1 MRIHFFT
8 APFCFRF
15 TAPHSLT
22 IMRIESIIFPE
33 VLSMKKRTL
42 LLSLAALLAATTIS
56 ANDSL
61 PFTAAV
67 KENGMWGAV
76 NGAGQVVIPISYDRL
91 GLSLS
96 EADEQEED
104 LLSEEGRDELIEAE
118 KGGLRGF
125 FTRTGKEVIPI
136 SYESR
141 SIWKEG
147 ALAVR
152 GKDKK
157 ISFYKKD
164 GSLISGAAYDQVS
177 DFENGMAIVKQGAT
191 YGYLSLD
198 GKEVKPVYQEARF
211 FEDGLAAVKEKG
223 RWGVIDMTGRYIVS
237 PIYKD
242 TGAAFQEG
250 RLAVK
255 NQKNLW
261 GYIDREGKEI
271 IPPAYKAVSPAF
283 SEGYAAIRDDSKLW
297 GFIDTEGNVTAKPQF
312 KAVLTP
318 FSEGLSGVKTIDGNG
333 YARPD
338 GTIAFMA
345 DYDQLFPFRDGL
357 AEVREGEV
365 ETHAVRS
372 LPPISIG
379 IGWGWGDWLAFRHHH
394 HPWGWGWG
402 IGLPIWYPGRYDDE
416 PVTSVTE
423 KRGYIDKNGKV
434 IASPANDRVFSAGRK
449 GILLAKDGR
458 YGWVDREGTYIAH
471 TIYTGL
477 LPDEEDGVLLAKD
490 ENKKWGLL
498 SMEDGHELLPFSYK
512 EIRSLGSGLFGYKE
526 EGKWG
531 IADKDGT
538 RLTAPLYLAVSK
550 AGEGLLPVKTKNG
563 WRFLT
568 PAGHEA
574 FPHNDTFSDVTPFS
588 SGLAGVKVKGKWG
601 LIDKTGRYVMRPA
614 YEDLDIL

>member
-1 MRIHFFT
+1 
-8 APFCFRF
+8 
-15 TAPHSLT
+15 
-22 IMRIESIIFPE
+22 
-33 VLSMKKRTL
+33 MKKRTL
-42 LLSLAALLAATTIS
+42 LLTLAAFWATTAIS

-96 EADEQEED
+96 EADEQKED
-104 LLSEEGRDELIEAE
+104 LLSEEGRDDLIEAE

-177 DFENGMAIVKQGAT
+177 DYENGMAIVKRGAT
-191 YGYLSLD
+191 YGYLSLE
-198 GKEVKPVYQEARF
+198 GREVKPVYQEARF

-223 RWGVIDMTGRYIVS
+223 RWGVIDMTGRYVVS
-237 PIYKD
+237 PTYKD
-242 TGAAFQEG
+242 TGAAFEEG

-283 SEGYAAIRDDSKLW
+283 SEGCAAVQDESKLW
-297 GFIDTEGNVTAKPQF
+297 GFIDTEGRVTAKPQF

-318 FSEGLSGVKTIDGNG
+318 FAEGLAGVKTIDGNG
-333 YARPD
+333 YAKPD

-345 DYDQLFPFRDGL
+345 DYDRLFPFEGGL

-365 ETHAVRS
+365 ETRAVRS
-372 LPPISIG
+372 RPPISIG

-394 HPWGWGWG
+394 HHPWGWG
-402 IGLPIWYPGRYDDE
+402 IGLPIWYPGWYDYE
-416 PVTSVTE
+416 TVPSVTV

-434 IASPANDRVFSAGRK
+434 IASTANDRVFSAGKK
-449 GILLAKDGR
+449 GILLSKDGR
-458 YGWVDREGTYIAH
+458 YGWVNREGTYIAH

-490 ENKKWGLL
+490 ESKKWGLL
-498 SMEDGHELLPFSYK
+498 SMADGHEILPFSYK
-512 EIRSLGSGLFGYKE
+512 EIKSLGSGFFGYKE
-526 EGKWG
+526 EDKWG
-531 IADKDGT
+531 IAGKDGT

-550 AGEGLLPVKTKNG
+550 VGENLLPVKTKNG
-563 WRFLT
+563 WTFIT
-568 PAGHEA
+568 PTGSEA
-574 FPHNDTFSDVTPFS
+574 FSHEDTFSDVTPFS

-601 LIDKTGRYVMRPA
+601 LIDRDGKYIVLPT
-614 YEDLDIL
+614 YEDLDVL

>member
-1 MRIHFFT
+1 
-8 APFCFRF
+8 
-15 TAPHSLT
+15 
-22 IMRIESIIFPE
+22 
-33 VLSMKKRTL
+33 MKKRTL
-42 LLSLAALLAATTIS
+42 LLTLAALLAATTIS

-67 KENGMWGAV
+67 KENGVWGAV
-76 NGAGQVVIPISYDRL
+76 NAAGKVVIPISYDRL
-91 GLSLS
+91 GLSLRD
-96 EADEQEED
+96 ADEQAED
-104 LLSEEGRDELIEAE
+104 LTSEEGRDDLIEAE

-125 FTRTGKEVIPI
+125 FTRTGKEVVPI

-152 GKDKK
+152 GRDKK

-164 GSLISGAAYDQVS
+164 GSLVSGAAYDQVS
-177 DFENGMAIVKQGAT
+177 DFENGMAIVKRGAT
-191 YGYLSLD
+191 YGYLSLN
-198 GKEVKPVYQEARF
+198 GREVKPVYQEARF

-223 RWGVIDMTGRYIVS
+223 RWGVIDMTGRYVVS

-271 IPPAYKAVSPAF
+271 IAPAYKAVSPAF
-283 SEGYAAIRDDSKLW
+283 SEGCAAVQDESNLW
-297 GFIDTEGNVTAKPQF
+297 GFIDAEGRVTAKPQF

-318 FSEGLSGVKTIDGNG
+318 FAEGLAGVKTLDGNG
-333 YARPD
+333 YAKPD

-345 DYDQLFPFRDGL
+345 DYDQLFPFEDGL
-357 AEVREGEV
+357 AEIREGEV

-372 LPPISIG
+372 RPPISIG

-394 HPWGWGWG
+394 HHPWGWG
-402 IGLPIWYPGRYDDE
+402 IGVPIWYPGRYDYE
-416 PVTSVTE
+416 TVPSITV

-434 IASPANDRVFSAGRK
+434 VASPANDRVFSAGEK
-449 GILLAKDGR
+449 GILLSKDGR

-498 SMEDGHELLPFSYK
+498 SMEDGRELLPFSYK
-512 EIRSLGSGLFGYKE
+512 EIKSLGSGYFGYKE
-526 EGKWG
+526 EDKWG
-531 IADKDGT
+531 IAGNDGSC
-538 RLTAPLYLAVSK
+538 LTAPLYLAVSK

-563 WRFLT
+563 WTFIT
-568 PAGHEA
+568 PAGTEA
-574 FPHNDTFSDVTPFS
+574 FPHEDTFSDVTPFS

-601 LIDKTGRYVMRPA
+601 LIDQQGRYVMHPT

>member
-1 MRIHFFT
+1 
-8 APFCFRF
+8 
-15 TAPHSLT
+15 
-22 IMRIESIIFPE
+22 
-33 VLSMKKRTL
+33 MKKRTL
-42 LLSLAALLAATTIS
+42 LLTLAALLAATTIS

-76 NGAGQVVIPISYDRL
+76 NAAGKVVIPISYDRL
-91 GLSLS
+91 GLTLRD
-96 EADEQEED
+96 ADEQAED
-104 LLSEEGRDELIEAE
+104 LSSEEGRDDLIEAE

-125 FTRTGKEVIPI
+125 FTRTGKEIIPI

-177 DFENGMAIVKQGAT
+177 DFENGMAIVKRGAT

-198 GKEVKPVYQEARF
+198 GREVKPVYQEARF

-223 RWGVIDMTGRYIVS
+223 RWGVIDMTGRYVVS
-237 PIYKD
+237 PTYKD
-242 TGAAFQEG
+242 TGAAFEEG

-261 GYIDREGKEI
+261 GFIDREGQEI

-283 SEGYAAIRDDSKLW
+283 SEGCAAVQDESKLW
-297 GFIDTEGNVTAKPQF
+297 GFIDTEGRVTAKPQF

-318 FSEGLSGVKTIDGNG
+318 FAEGLAGVKTLDGNG

-345 DYDQLFPFRDGL
+345 DYDQLFPFADGL
-357 AEVREGEV
+357 AEIREGEV
-365 ETHAVRS
+365 ETHAARS
-372 LPPISIG
+372 RPPISIG
-379 IGWGWGDWLAFRHHH
+379 IGWGWGNWLAFRHHH
-394 HPWGWGWG
+394 HHPWGWG
-402 IGLPIWYPGRYDDE
+402 IGVPIWYPGRYDYE
-416 PVTSVTE
+416 TVPSITV

-434 IASPANDRVFSAGRK
+434 VASPANDRVFSAGEK
-449 GILLAKDGR
+449 GILLSKDGR

-471 TIYTGL
+471 TIYAGL

-498 SMEDGHELLPFSYK
+498 SMADGHEILPFSYK
-512 EIRSLGSGLFGYKE
+512 EIRSLGSGYFGYKE
-526 EGKWG
+526 EDKWG
-531 IADKDGT
+531 IAGKDGS

-550 AGEGLLPVKTKNG
+550 AGENHLPVKTKNG
-563 WRFLT
+563 WTFIT
-568 PAGHEA
+568 PAGTEA
-574 FPHNDTFSDVTPFS
+574 FPHEDTFSDVTPFS

-601 LIDKTGRYVMRPA
+601 LIDKTGTYVMRPA

>member
-1 MRIHFFT
+1 
-8 APFCFRF
+8 
-15 TAPHSLT
+15 
-22 IMRIESIIFPE
+22 
-33 VLSMKKRTL
+33 MKKRTL
-42 LLSLAALLAATTIS
+42 LLTLAALLAATTIS
-56 ANDSL
+56 ANNSL

-67 KENGMWGAV
+67 KENGVWGAV
-76 NGAGQVVIPISYDRL
+76 NAAGKVVIPISYDRL
-91 GLSLS
+91 GLSLRD
-96 EADEQEED
+96 AGEQAED
-104 LLSEEGRDELIEAE
+104 LTSEEGRDDLIEAE

-125 FTRTGKEVIPI
+125 FTRSGKEVIPI

-152 GKDKK
+152 GRDKK

-177 DFENGMAIVKQGAT
+177 DFENGMAIVKRGAT
-191 YGYLSLD
+191 YGYLSLN
-198 GKEVKPVYQEARF
+198 GREVKPVYQEARF

-223 RWGVIDMTGRYIVS
+223 RWCVIDMTGRYVV
-237 PIYKD
+237 PPTYKD
-242 TGAAFQEG
+242 TGVAFEEW

-261 GYIDREGKEI
+261 GFIDREGKEI

-283 SEGYAAIRDDSKLW
+283 SEGCAAVQGESNLW
-297 GFIDTEGNVTAKPQF
+297 GFIDTEGRVTAKPQF

-318 FSEGLSGVKTIDGNG
+318 FAEGLAGVKTLDGNG

-345 DYDQLFPFRDGL
+345 DYDQLFPFEDGL
-357 AEVREGEV
+357 AEIREGEV

-372 LPPISIG
+372 RPPISIG

-394 HPWGWGWG
+394 HHPWGWG
-402 IGLPIWYPGRYDDE
+402 IGVPIWYPGWYDYE
-416 PVTSVTE
+416 TVPSITV
-423 KRGYIDKNGKV
+423 KRGYIDKSGKV
-434 IASPANDRVFSAGRK
+434 VASPANDRVFPAGRK
-449 GILLAKDGR
+449 GILLSKDGR

-498 SMEDGHELLPFSYK
+498 SMEDGRELLPFSYK
-512 EIRSLGSGLFGYKE
+512 EIRSLGSGYFGYKE
-526 EGKWG
+526 ENKWG
-531 IADKDGT
+531 IAGNDGS

-563 WRFLT
+563 WTFIT
-568 PAGHEA
+568 PAGTEA
-574 FPHNDTFSDVTPFS
+574 FPHEDTFSDVTPFS

-601 LIDKTGRYVMRPA
+601 LIDKTGTYVMRPA

>member
-1 MRIHFFT
+1 M
-8 APFCFRF
+8 
-15 TAPHSLT
+15 
-22 IMRIESIIFPE
+22 
-33 VLSMKKRTL
+33 
-42 LLSLAALLAATTIS
+42 
-56 ANDSL
+56 
-61 PFTAAV
+61 
-67 KENGMWGAV
+67 
-76 NGAGQVVIPISYDRL
+76 
-91 GLSLS
+91 
-96 EADEQEED
+96 
-104 LLSEEGRDELIEAE
+104 
-118 KGGLRGF
+118 
-125 FTRTGKEVIPI
+125 
-136 SYESR
+136 
-141 SIWKEG
+141 
-147 ALAVR
+147 
-152 GKDKK
+152 
-157 ISFYKKD
+157 
-164 GSLISGAAYDQVS
+164 
-177 DFENGMAIVKQGAT
+177 
-191 YGYLSLD
+191 
-198 GKEVKPVYQEARF
+198 
-211 FEDGLAAVKEKG
+211 
-223 RWGVIDMTGRYIVS
+223 
-237 PIYKD
+237 
-242 TGAAFQEG
+242 
-250 RLAVK
+250 
-255 NQKNLW
+255 
-261 GYIDREGKEI
+261 
-271 IPPAYKAVSPAF
+271 
-283 SEGYAAIRDDSKLW
+283 
-297 GFIDTEGNVTAKPQF
+297 
-312 KAVLTP
+312 
-318 FSEGLSGVKTIDGNG
+318 
-333 YARPD
+333 
-338 GTIAFMA
+338 
-345 DYDQLFPFRDGL
+345 
-357 AEVREGEV
+357 

-379 IGWGWGDWLAFRHHH
+379 ISWGWGDWLAFRHHH

-477 LPDEEDGVLLAKD
+477 LPYEEDGVLLAKD

-512 EIRSLGSGLFGYKE
+512 EIRSLGSGLFAYKE
-526 EGKWG
+526 EDKWG
-531 IADKDGT
+531 IADKEGT

>member
-1 MRIHFFT
+1 M
-8 APFCFRF
+8 
-15 TAPHSLT
+15 
-22 IMRIESIIFPE
+22 
-33 VLSMKKRTL
+33 
-42 LLSLAALLAATTIS
+42 
-56 ANDSL
+56 
-61 PFTAAV
+61 
-67 KENGMWGAV
+67 
-76 NGAGQVVIPISYDRL
+76 
-91 GLSLS
+91 
-96 EADEQEED
+96 
-104 LLSEEGRDELIEAE
+104 
-118 KGGLRGF
+118 
-125 FTRTGKEVIPI
+125 
-136 SYESR
+136 
-141 SIWKEG
+141 
-147 ALAVR
+147 
-152 GKDKK
+152 
-157 ISFYKKD
+157 
-164 GSLISGAAYDQVS
+164 
-177 DFENGMAIVKQGAT
+177 
-191 YGYLSLD
+191 
-198 GKEVKPVYQEARF
+198 
-211 FEDGLAAVKEKG
+211 
-223 RWGVIDMTGRYIVS
+223 
-237 PIYKD
+237 
-242 TGAAFQEG
+242 
-250 RLAVK
+250 
-255 NQKNLW
+255 
-261 GYIDREGKEI
+261 
-271 IPPAYKAVSPAF
+271 
-283 SEGYAAIRDDSKLW
+283 
-297 GFIDTEGNVTAKPQF
+297 
-312 KAVLTP
+312 LTP
-318 FSEGLSGVKTIDGNG
+318 FSEGFSGVKTIDGNG

-345 DYDQLFPFRDGL
+345 DYDQLFPFKDGL

-365 ETHAVRS
+365 ETRAVRS

-379 IGWGWGDWLAFRHHH
+379 IGWGWGDWLAFHHHH

-434 IASPANDRVFSAGRK
+434 IASPANDRVFPAGRK
-449 GILLAKDGR
+449 GILLSKDGR

-526 EGKWG
+526 EDKWG

-538 RLTAPLYLAVSK
+538 RLTVPLYLAVSK

-574 FPHNDTFSDVTPFS
+574 FPHDDTFSDVTPFS

-601 LIDKTGRYVMRPA
+601 LIDKTGTYVMRPA

>member
-1 MRIHFFT
+1 
-8 APFCFRF
+8 
-15 TAPHSLT
+15 
-22 IMRIESIIFPE
+22 MRIESIIFPE

-42 LLSLAALLAATTIS
+42 LLTLAALLATTAIS
-56 ANDSL
+56 ANEPTL

-76 NGAGQVVIPISYDRL
+76 NGAGQVVIPISYDHL

-104 LLSEEGRDELIEAE
+104 LLSEEGRDDLIEAE

-147 ALAVR
+147 VLAVR

-177 DFENGMAIVKQGAT
+177 DFENGMAIVKRGAT

-198 GKEVKPVYQEARF
+198 GREVKPIYQEARF

-223 RWGVIDMTGRYIVS
+223 RWGVIDMTGRYVVS

-255 NQKNLW
+255 SQKNLW

-283 SEGYAAIRDDSKLW
+283 SEGYAAILDDSKLW

-318 FSEGLSGVKTIDGNG
+318 LSEGLSGVKTIDGNG

-345 DYDQLFPFRDGL
+345 DYDQLFPFKDGL

-365 ETHAVRS
+365 ETRAVRS

-402 IGLPIWYPGRYDDE
+402 IGLPIWYPGRYDYE

-449 GILLAKDGR
+449 GILLSKDGR

-477 LPDEEDGVLLAKD
+477 LPDEEDSVLLAKG

-498 SMEDGHELLPFSYK
+498 SMEDGHELLSFSYK

-526 EGKWG
+526 EDKWG
-531 IADKDGT
+531 IADKEGS

-563 WRFLT
+563 WIFLT

-574 FPHNDTFSDVTPFS
+574 FPHDDTFSDVTPFS

-601 LIDKTGRYVMRPA
+601 LIDKTGTYVMRPA

>member
-1 MRIHFFT
+1 
-8 APFCFRF
+8 
-15 TAPHSLT
+15 
-22 IMRIESIIFPE
+22 
-33 VLSMKKRTL
+33 MKKRTL
-42 LLSLAALLAATTIS
+42 LLTLAALLAATTIS

-67 KENGMWGAV
+67 KENGVWGAV
-76 NGAGQVVIPISYDRL
+76 NAAGKVVIPISYDRL
-91 GLSLS
+91 GLSLRA
-96 EADEQEED
+96 ADEQAED
-104 LLSEEGRDELIEAE
+104 LTSEEGRDDLIEAE

-125 FTRTGKEVIPI
+125 FTRTGKEVVPI

-152 GKDKK
+152 GRDKK

-164 GSLISGAAYDQVS
+164 GALVSGAAYDQVS
-177 DFENGMAIVKQGAT
+177 DFENGMAIVKRGAT
-191 YGYLSLD
+191 YGYLSLN
-198 GKEVKPVYQEARF
+198 GREVKPVYQEARF

-223 RWGVIDMTGRYIVS
+223 RWGVIDMTGRYVVS

-271 IPPAYKAVSPAF
+271 IAPAYKAVSPAF
-283 SEGYAAIRDDSKLW
+283 SEGCAAVQDESNLW
-297 GFIDTEGNVTAKPQF
+297 GFIDAEGRVTAKPQF

-318 FSEGLSGVKTIDGNG
+318 FAEGLAGVKTLDGNG

-345 DYDQLFPFRDGL
+345 DYDQLFPFEDGL
-357 AEVREGEV
+357 AEIREGEV

-372 LPPISIG
+372 RPPISIG

-394 HPWGWGWG
+394 HHPWGWG
-402 IGLPIWYPGRYDDE
+402 IGVPIWYPGRYDYE
-416 PVTSVTE
+416 TVPSITV

-434 IASPANDRVFSAGRK
+434 VASPANDRVFSAGEK
-449 GILLAKDGR
+449 GILLSKDGR

-498 SMEDGHELLPFSYK
+498 SMEDGRELLPFSYK
-512 EIRSLGSGLFGYKE
+512 EIKSLGSGYFGYKE
-526 EGKWG
+526 EDKWG
-531 IADKDGT
+531 IAGNDGSC
-538 RLTAPLYLAVSK
+538 LTAPLYLAVSK

-563 WRFLT
+563 WTFIT
-568 PAGHEA
+568 PAGTEA
-574 FPHNDTFSDVTPFS
+574 FPHEDTFSDVTPFS

-601 LIDKTGRYVMRPA
+601 LIDQQGRYVMHPT

>member
-1 MRIHFFT
+1 MRIG
-8 APFCFRF
+8 
-15 TAPHSLT
+15 
-22 IMRIESIIFPE
+22 SIIFPE

-42 LLSLAALLAATTIS
+42 LLTLAALLATTAIS
-56 ANDSL
+56 ANEPTL

-76 NGAGQVVIPISYDRL
+76 NDAGQVVIPISYDRL
-91 GLSLS
+91 DLSLS
-96 EADEQEED
+96 EADEQEKG
-104 LLSEEGRDELIEAE
+104 LLSEEGEGDLIEAE

-164 GSLISGAAYDQVS
+164 GSLISRAAYDQVS
-177 DFENGMAIVKQGAT
+177 DFENGMAIVKRGAT
-191 YGYLSLD
+191 YGYLSLN
-198 GKEVKPVYQEARF
+198 GREVKPVYQEARF

-223 RWGVIDMTGRYIVS
+223 RWGVIDMTGRYVVS

-261 GYIDREGKEI
+261 GYIDREGQEI

-283 SEGYAAIRDDSKLW
+283 SEGCAAVQDESKLW
-297 GFIDTEGNVTAKPQF
+297 GFIDTEGRVTAKPKF

-318 FSEGLSGVKTIDGNG
+318 FAEGLAGVKTLDGNG

-345 DYDQLFPFRDGL
+345 DYDQLFPFEDGL
-357 AEVREGEV
+357 AEIREGEV

-372 LPPISIG
+372 RPPISIG

-394 HPWGWGWG
+394 HHPWGWG
-402 IGLPIWYPGRYDDE
+402 IGVPIWYPGWYDYE
-416 PVTSVTE
+416 TVPSITV

-434 IASPANDRVFSAGRK
+434 IASPANDRVFSAEEK
-449 GILLAKDGR
+449 GILLSKDGR
-458 YGWVDREGTYIAH
+458 YGWVNREGTYIAH

-490 ENKKWGLL
+490 ESKKWGLL
-498 SMEDGHELLPFSYK
+498 SMADGHEILPFSYK

-526 EGKWG
+526 EDKWG
-531 IADKDGT
+531 IAGKDGS

-550 AGEGLLPVKTKNG
+550 AGENLLPVKTKYG
-563 WRFLT
+563 WTFIT
-568 PAGHEA
+568 PAGTEA
-574 FPHNDTFSDVTPFS
+574 FPHEDTFSDVTPFS

-601 LIDKTGRYVMRPA
+601 LIDKTGTYVMRPA

>member
-1 MRIHFFT
+1 
-8 APFCFRF
+8 
-15 TAPHSLT
+15 
-22 IMRIESIIFPE
+22 
-33 VLSMKKRTL
+33 MKKRTL
-42 LLSLAALLAATTIS
+42 LLTLAALLATTTIS

-67 KENGMWGAV
+67 KENGVWGAV
-76 NGAGQVVIPISYDRL
+76 NAAGKVVIPISYDRL
-91 GLSLS
+91 GLSLRD
-96 EADEQEED
+96 ADEQAED
-104 LLSEEGRDELIEAE
+104 LSAEEGRDDLIEAE
-118 KGGLRGF
+118 KGGLCGF
-125 FTRTGKEVIPI
+125 FTRTGKEVVPI
-136 SYESR
+136 TYESR

-147 ALAVR
+147 VLAVR

-157 ISFYKKD
+157 ISFYKND

-177 DFENGMAIVKQGAT
+177 DFENGMAIVKRGAT

-198 GKEVKPVYQEARF
+198 GREVKPVYQEARF

-223 RWGVIDMTGRYIVS
+223 RWGVIDMTGRYVVS
-237 PIYKD
+237 PTYKD
-242 TGAAFQEG
+242 TGAAFEED

-283 SEGYAAIRDDSKLW
+283 SEGCAAVQDESKLW
-297 GFIDTEGNVTAKPQF
+297 GFINTEGRVTAKPQF

-318 FSEGLSGVKTIDGNG
+318 FAEGLAAVKTIDGNG

-345 DYDQLFPFRDGL
+345 DYDQLFPFEDGL

-365 ETHAVRS
+365 ETRAVRS
-372 LPPISIG
+372 RPLISIG

-394 HPWGWGWG
+394 HHPWGWG
-402 IGLPIWYPGRYDDE
+402 IGVPIWYPGRYDYE
-416 PVTSVTE
+416 TIPSITV

-434 IASPANDRVFSAGRK
+434 VASPANDRVFSAGEK
-449 GILLAKDGR
+449 GILLSKDGR

-498 SMEDGHELLPFSYK
+498 SMEDGRELLPFSYK
-512 EIRSLGSGLFGYKE
+512 EIKSLGSGYFGYKE
-526 EGKWG
+526 DDKWG
-531 IADKDGT
+531 IAGNDGSC
-538 RLTAPLYLAVSK
+538 LTAPLYLAVSK

-563 WRFLT
+563 WTFIT
-568 PAGHEA
+568 PAGTEA
-574 FPHNDTFSDVTPFS
+574 FPHEDTFSDVTPFS

-601 LIDKTGRYVMRPA
+601 LIDQQGRYVMHPA

>member
-1 MRIHFFT
+1 
-8 APFCFRF
+8 
-15 TAPHSLT
+15 
-22 IMRIESIIFPE
+22 
-33 VLSMKKRTL
+33 
-42 LLSLAALLAATTIS
+42 
-56 ANDSL
+56 
-61 PFTAAV
+61 
-67 KENGMWGAV
+67 MWGAV

-96 EADEQEED
+96 EADEQKED
-104 LLSEEGRDELIEAE
+104 LLSEEGRDDLIEAE

-125 FTRTGKEVIPI
+125 FTRTGKEVVPI

-147 ALAVR
+147 ALAVL

-177 DFENGMAIVKQGAT
+177 DFENGMAIVKRGAT
-191 YGYLSLD
+191 YGYLSLN
-198 GKEVKPVYQEARF
+198 GREVKPVYQEARF

-255 NQKNLW
+255 NQKDLW

-283 SEGYAAIRDDSKLW
+283 SEGYAAILGDSKLW

-365 ETHAVRS
+365 ETRTVRS
-372 LPPISIG
+372 RPSISIG
-379 IGWGWGDWLAFRHHH
+379 I
-394 HPWGWGWG
+394 GWGWG
-402 IGLPIWYPGRYDDE
+402 IGLPIWYPGRYDYE

-434 IASPANDRVFSAGRK
+434 IASPANDRVFPAGRK
-449 GILLAKDGR
+449 GILLSKDGR

-531 IADKDGT
+531 IADKEGT
-538 RLTAPLYLAVSK
+538 RLTAPSTSPYRKQEKASFPLRQRTAGASSRLRVMKPSLMTTPFPTSPPSPPVSLASRSK
-550 AGEGLLPVKTKNG
+550 ANG
-563 WRFLT
+563 
-568 PAGHEA
+568 G
-574 FPHNDTFSDVTPFS
+574 S
-588 SGLAGVKVKGKWG
+588 
-601 LIDKTGRYVMRPA
+601 LIRREHM
-614 YEDLDIL
+614 

>member
-1 MRIHFFT
+1 
-8 APFCFRF
+8 
-15 TAPHSLT
+15 
-22 IMRIESIIFPE
+22 
-33 VLSMKKRTL
+33 MKKRTL

-67 KENGMWGAV
+67 KENGVWGAV
-76 NGAGQVVIPISYDRL
+76 NAAGKVVIPISYDRL

-96 EADEQEED
+96 EADEQAED
-104 LLSEEGRDELIEAE
+104 LTSDKGRDDLIEAE

-164 GSLISGAAYDQVS
+164 GSLISSAAYDQVS

-198 GKEVKPVYQEARF
+198 GREVKPVYQEARF

-223 RWGVIDMTGRYIVS
+223 RWGVINMTGRYIVS

-255 NQKNLW
+255 SQKNLW

-297 GFIDTEGNVTAKPQF
+297 GFIDTEGHVTAKPQF

-345 DYDQLFPFRDGL
+345 DYDQLFPFKDGL

-365 ETHAVRS
+365 ETRAIRS
-372 LPPISIG
+372 RPPISIG
-379 IGWGWGDWLAFRHHH
+379 I
-394 HPWGWGWG
+394 GWGWG
-402 IGLPIWYPGRYDDE
+402 IGLPIWYPGWYD
-416 PVTSVTE
+416 
-423 KRGYIDKNGKV
+423 
-434 IASPANDRVFSAGRK
+434 
-449 GILLAKDGR
+449 
-458 YGWVDREGTYIAH
+458 
-471 TIYTGL
+471 
-477 LPDEEDGVLLAKD
+477 
-490 ENKKWGLL
+490 
-498 SMEDGHELLPFSYK
+498 
-512 EIRSLGSGLFGYKE
+512 
-526 EGKWG
+526 
-531 IADKDGT
+531 
-538 RLTAPLYLAVSK
+538 
-550 AGEGLLPVKTKNG
+550 
-563 WRFLT
+563 
-568 PAGHEA
+568 
-574 FPHNDTFSDVTPFS
+574 
-588 SGLAGVKVKGKWG
+588 
-601 LIDKTGRYVMRPA
+601 
-614 YEDLDIL
+614 YETVHG

>member
-1 MRIHFFT
+1 
-8 APFCFRF
+8 
-15 TAPHSLT
+15 
-22 IMRIESIIFPE
+22 
-33 VLSMKKRTL
+33 
-42 LLSLAALLAATTIS
+42 
-56 ANDSL
+56 
-61 PFTAAV
+61 
-67 KENGMWGAV
+67 
-76 NGAGQVVIPISYDRL
+76 
-91 GLSLS
+91 
-96 EADEQEED
+96 
-104 LLSEEGRDELIEAE
+104 
-118 KGGLRGF
+118 
-125 FTRTGKEVIPI
+125 
-136 SYESR
+136 
-141 SIWKEG
+141 
-147 ALAVR
+147 
-152 GKDKK
+152 
-157 ISFYKKD
+157 
-164 GSLISGAAYDQVS
+164 
-177 DFENGMAIVKQGAT
+177 MAIVKQGAT

-198 GKEVKPVYQEARF
+198 GREVKPVYQEARF

-242 TGAAFQEG
+242 TSAAFQEG

-365 ETHAVRS
+365 ETRAVRS
-372 LPPISIG
+372 RPSISIG

-449 GILLAKDGR
+449 GILLSKDGR
-458 YGWVDREGTYIAH
+458 YGWVDRKGTYIAH

-526 EGKWG
+526 EDKWG

-574 FPHNDTFSDVTPFS
+574 FPHDDTFSDVTPFS

>member
-1 MRIHFFT
+1 
-8 APFCFRF
+8 
-15 TAPHSLT
+15 
-22 IMRIESIIFPE
+22 
-33 VLSMKKRTL
+33 MKKRTL
-42 LLSLAALLAATTIS
+42 LLTLAAFWAATAIS
-56 ANDSL
+56 ANEPTL

-96 EADEQEED
+96 KVGEE
-104 LLSEEGRDELIEAE
+104 EEGLASDTGEGDLIEAE

-164 GSLISGAAYDQVS
+164 GSLISRAAYDQVS
-177 DFENGMAIVKQGAT
+177 DFENGMAIVKRGAT

-198 GKEVKPVYQEARF
+198 GREVKPVYQEARF

-255 NQKNLW
+255 SQKNLW

-271 IPPAYKAVSPAF
+271 IPLAYKAVSPAF
-283 SEGYAAIRDDSKLW
+283 SEGYAAIQGDSKLW
-297 GFIDTEGNVTAKPQF
+297 GFIDTEGHVTAKPQF

-345 DYDQLFPFRDGL
+345 DYDQLFPFKDGL

-379 IGWGWGDWLAFRHHH
+379 IGWGWG
-394 HPWGWGWG
+394 WG
-402 IGLPIWYPGRYDDE
+402 IGLPIWYPGWYDYE
-416 PVTSVTE
+416 TVPSITV
-423 KRGYIDKNGKV
+423 KRGYIDKTGKV
-434 IASPANDRVFSAGRK
+434 IASPTNDRVFSAGEK
-449 GILLAKDGR
+449 GILLSKDGR

-526 EGKWG
+526 EDKWG
-531 IADKDGT
+531 IADKEGT

-563 WRFLT
+563 WSFLT

-574 FPHNDTFSDVTPFS
+574 FPHDDVFSDVTPFS

-601 LIDKTGRYVMRPA
+601 LIDKTGTYVMHPA

>member
-1 MRIHFFT
+1 
-8 APFCFRF
+8 
-15 TAPHSLT
+15 
-22 IMRIESIIFPE
+22 
-33 VLSMKKRTL
+33 MKKRTL
-42 LLSLAALLAATTIS
+42 LLTLAALLAATTIS
-56 ANDSL
+56 ANNSL

-76 NGAGQVVIPISYDRL
+76 NAAGKVVIPISYDRL
-91 GLSLS
+91 GLSLRD
-96 EADEQEED
+96 ADEQAED
-104 LLSEEGRDELIEAE
+104 LTSKEGRDDLIEAE

-125 FTRTGKEVIPI
+125 FTRSGKEVIPI

-157 ISFYKKD
+157 ISFYKND

-177 DFENGMAIVKQGAT
+177 DFENGMAIVKRGAT

-198 GKEVKPVYQEARF
+198 GREVKPVYQEARF

-223 RWGVIDMTGRYIVS
+223 RWGVIDMTGRYVV
-237 PIYKD
+237 PPTYKD
-242 TGAAFQEG
+242 TGAAFEEG

-261 GYIDREGKEI
+261 GYIDREGQEI

-283 SEGYAAIRDDSKLW
+283 REGCAAVQDESKLW
-297 GFIDTEGNVTAKPQF
+297 GFIDTEGRVTAKPQF

-318 FSEGLSGVKTIDGNG
+318 FAEGLAGVKTLDGNG

-345 DYDQLFPFRDGL
+345 DYDQLFPFEDGL
-357 AEVREGEV
+357 AEIREGEV

-372 LPPISIG
+372 RPPISIG

-394 HPWGWGWG
+394 HHPWGWG
-402 IGLPIWYPGRYDDE
+402 IGVPIWYPGWYDYE
-416 PVTSVTE
+416 TVPSITV

-434 IASPANDRVFSAGRK
+434 IASPANDRVFPAGEK
-449 GILLAKDGR
+449 GILLSKDGR
-458 YGWVDREGTYIAH
+458 YGWVNREGTYIAH

-498 SMEDGHELLPFSYK
+498 SMADGHEILPFSYK
-512 EIRSLGSGLFGYKE
+512 EIRSLGSGYFGYKE
-526 EGKWG
+526 EDKWG
-531 IADKDGT
+531 IAGKDGS

-550 AGEGLLPVKTKNG
+550 AGENLLPVKTKNG
-563 WRFLT
+563 WTFIT

-574 FPHNDTFSDVTPFS
+574 FPHEDTFSDVTPFS

-601 LIDKTGRYVMRPA
+601 LIDKTGTYVMRPA

>member
-1 MRIHFFT
+1 
-8 APFCFRF
+8 
-15 TAPHSLT
+15 
-22 IMRIESIIFPE
+22 
-33 VLSMKKRTL
+33 MKKRTL
-42 LLSLAALLAATTIS
+42 LLTLAALLAATTIS

-67 KENGMWGAV
+67 KENGVWGVV
-76 NGAGQVVIPISYDRL
+76 NAAGKVVIPISYDRL
-91 GLSLS
+91 GLSLRD
-96 EADEQEED
+96 ADEQAED
-104 LLSEEGRDELIEAE
+104 LTSDKGRDDLIEAE

-255 NQKNLW
+255 SQKNLW

-271 IPPAYKAVSPAF
+271 IPPAYRAVSPAF

-345 DYDQLFPFRDGL
+345 DYDQLFPFKDGL

-365 ETHAVRS
+365 ETRAVRS

-379 IGWGWGDWLAFRHHH
+379 IGWGWG
-394 HPWGWGWG
+394 
-402 IGLPIWYPGRYDDE
+402 IGVPIWYPGWYDYE
-416 PVTSVTE
+416 TVPSITV

-434 IASPANDRVFSAGRK
+434 IASPANDRVFSAGEK
-449 GILLAKDGR
+449 GILLSKDGR
-458 YGWVDREGTYIAH
+458 YGWVNREGTYIAH

-477 LPDEEDGVLLAKD
+477 LPDEEDDVLLAKD

-512 EIRSLGSGLFGYKE
+512 ELRPLGSGLFGYKE
-526 EGKWG
+526 EDKWG
-531 IADKDGT
+531 IASNDGV

-563 WRFLT
+563 WTFIT

-574 FPHNDTFSDVTPFS
+574 FPHDDTFSDVTPFS

-601 LIDKTGRYVMRPA
+601 LIDKTGTYVMHPA

>member
-1 MRIHFFT
+1 
-8 APFCFRF
+8 
-15 TAPHSLT
+15 
-22 IMRIESIIFPE
+22 
-33 VLSMKKRTL
+33 MKKRTL
-42 LLSLAALLAATTIS
+42 LLTLAALLAATTIS
-56 ANDSL
+56 ANNSL

-67 KENGMWGAV
+67 KENGVWGAV
-76 NGAGQVVIPISYDRL
+76 NAAGKVVIPISYDRL
-91 GLSLS
+91 GLTLRD
-96 EADEQEED
+96 AGEQAED
-104 LLSEEGRDELIEAE
+104 LSSEEGRDDLIEAE

-125 FTRTGKEVIPI
+125 FTRSGKEVVPI

-147 ALAVR
+147 VLAVR

-177 DFENGMAIVKQGAT
+177 DFENGMAIVKRGAT

-198 GKEVKPVYQEARF
+198 GREVKPVYQEARF

-223 RWGVIDMTGRYIVS
+223 RWGVIDMTGRYVVS
-237 PIYKD
+237 PTYKD
-242 TGAAFQEG
+242 TGAAFEEG

-283 SEGYAAIRDDSKLW
+283 SEGYAAVQGESKLW
-297 GFIDTEGNVTAKPQF
+297 GFIDTEGRVTAKPQF

-318 FSEGLSGVKTIDGNG
+318 FAEGLAAVKTIDGNG

-345 DYDQLFPFRDGL
+345 DYDQLFPFEDGL

-365 ETHAVRS
+365 ETRAVRS
-372 LPPISIG
+372 RPPISIG

-394 HPWGWGWG
+394 HHPWGWG
-402 IGLPIWYPGRYDDE
+402 IGVPIWYPGWYDYE
-416 PVTSVTE
+416 TVPSITV
-423 KRGYIDKNGKV
+423 KRGYIEKSGKV
-434 IASPANDRVFSAGRK
+434 IASPANDRVFSAGKK
-449 GILLAKDGR
+449 GILLSKDGR
-458 YGWVDREGTYIAH
+458 YGWVNREGTYIAH

-490 ENKKWGLL
+490 ESKKWGLL
-498 SMEDGHELLPFSYK
+498 SMEDGRKLLPFSYK
-512 EIRSLGSGLFGYKE
+512 EIKSLGSGYFGYKE
-526 EGKWG
+526 EDKWG
-531 IADKDGT
+531 IVGKDGS

-550 AGEGLLPVKTKNG
+550 AGEGLLPVKTKTG
-563 WRFLT
+563 WTFIT

-574 FPHNDTFSDVTPFS
+574 FPHEDTFSDVTPFS

-601 LIDKTGRYVMRPA
+601 LIDQQGRYVMHPA

>member
-1 MRIHFFT
+1 MLSIYSPSFFDYNKYK
-8 APFCFRF
+8 
-15 TAPHSLT
+15 
-22 IMRIESIIFPE
+22 IIIFPE

-42 LLSLAALLAATTIS
+42 LLTLAALLATTAIS
-56 ANDSL
+56 ANEPTL

-104 LLSEEGRDELIEAE
+104 LLSEEGRDDLIEAE

-136 SYESR
+136 SFESR

-177 DFENGMAIVKQGAT
+177 DFENGMAIVKRGAT
-191 YGYLSLD
+191 HGYLSLD
-198 GKEVKPVYQEARF
+198 GKEVKPIYQEARF

-223 RWGVIDMTGRYIVS
+223 HWGVIDMTGRYIVS

-255 NQKNLW
+255 NQKNHW

-283 SEGYAAIRDDSKLW
+283 SEGYAAILGDSKLW

-345 DYDQLFPFRDGL
+345 DYDQLFPFEDGL
-357 AEVREGEV
+357 AEIREGEV

-372 LPPISIG
+372 RPPISIG
-379 IGWGWGDWLAFRHHH
+379 IGWGWGDWLAFRHH
-394 HPWGWGWG
+394 PWGWG
-402 IGLPIWYPGRYDDE
+402 IGVPIWYPGWYDYE
-416 PVTSVTE
+416 TVPSITV
-423 KRGYIDKNGKV
+423 KRGYIDKTGKV

-449 GILLAKDGR
+449 GILLSKDGR
-458 YGWVDREGTYIAH
+458 YGWVDRKGTYIAH

-512 EIRSLGSGLFGYKE
+512 ELRPLGNGLFGYKE
-526 EGKWG
+526 GDKWG
-531 IADKDGT
+531 IARNDGV

-550 AGEGLLPVKTKNG
+550 AGEGILPVKTKNG
-563 WRFLT
+563 WTFIS

-574 FPHNDTFSDVTPFS
+574 FPHDDTFSDVTPFS

-601 LIDKTGRYVMRPA
+601 LIDKTGTYVMRPA

>member
-1 MRIHFFT
+1 
-8 APFCFRF
+8 
-15 TAPHSLT
+15 
-22 IMRIESIIFPE
+22 
-33 VLSMKKRTL
+33 MKKRTL
-42 LLSLAALLAATTIS
+42 LLTLAALLAATTIS

-76 NGAGQVVIPISYDRL
+76 NAAGKVVIPISYDRL
-91 GLSLS
+91 GLSLRD
-96 EADEQEED
+96 AGEQAED
-104 LLSEEGRDELIEAE
+104 LSSEEGRDDLIEAE

-125 FTRTGKEVIPI
+125 FTRSGKEVVPI

-147 ALAVR
+147 TLAVR

-157 ISFYKKD
+157 ISFYTND

-177 DFENGMAIVKQGAT
+177 DFENGMAIVKRGAT

-198 GKEVKPVYQEARF
+198 GREVKPVYQEARF

-223 RWGVIDMTGRYIVS
+223 RWGVIDMTGRYVVS
-237 PIYKD
+237 PTYKD
-242 TGAAFQEG
+242 TGAAFEEG

-261 GYIDREGKEI
+261 GFIDREGQEI
-271 IPPAYKAVSPAF
+271 IAPAYKAVSPTF
-283 SEGYAAIRDDSKLW
+283 SEGYAAVQGESKLW
-297 GFIDTEGNVTAKPQF
+297 GFIDAEGRVTAKPQF

-318 FSEGLSGVKTIDGNG
+318 FAEGLAGVKTIDGNG

-345 DYDQLFPFRDGL
+345 DYDQLFPFEDGL
-357 AEVREGEV
+357 AEIREGEV

-372 LPPISIG
+372 RPPISIG
-379 IGWGWGDWLAFRHHH
+379 IGWGWGDWLAFRQHHH
-394 HPWGWGWG
+394 HPWGWG
-402 IGLPIWYPGRYDDE
+402 IGVPIWYPGRYDYE
-416 PVTSVTE
+416 TVPSITV

-434 IASPANDRVFSAGRK
+434 IASPANDRVFSAGEK
-449 GILLAKDGR
+449 GILLSKDGR

-498 SMEDGHELLPFSYK
+498 SMEDGRELLPFSYK
-512 EIRSLGSGLFGYKE
+512 EIKSLGSGYFGYKE
-526 EGKWG
+526 EDKWG
-531 IADKDGT
+531 IAGNDGSC
-538 RLTAPLYLAVSK
+538 LTAPLYLAVSK

-563 WRFLT
+563 WTFIT
-568 PAGHEA
+568 PAGTEA
-574 FPHNDTFSDVTPFS
+574 FPHEDTFSDVTPFS

-601 LIDKTGRYVMRPA
+601 LIDQQGRYVMHPT

>member
-1 MRIHFFT
+1 
-8 APFCFRF
+8 
-15 TAPHSLT
+15 
-22 IMRIESIIFPE
+22 
-33 VLSMKKRTL
+33 MKKRTL
-42 LLSLAALLAATTIS
+42 LLTLTALLAAATIS
-56 ANDSL
+56 ANEPTL

-96 EADEQEED
+96 EADEQKED
-104 LLSEEGRDELIEAE
+104 LLSEEGRDDLIEAE

-125 FTRTGKEVIPI
+125 FTRTGKEVVPI

-147 ALAVR
+147 ALVVR

-164 GSLISGAAYDQVS
+164 GSLISNAAYDQVS
-177 DFENGMAIVKQGAT
+177 DFENGMAIVKRGAT

-223 RWGVIDMTGRYIVS
+223 RWGVIDMTGRYIV
-237 PIYKD
+237 PPTYKD
-242 TGAAFQEG
+242 TGAAFKEG

-255 NQKNLW
+255 NKKNLW
-261 GYIDREGKEI
+261 GYMDKEGREI

-283 SEGYAAIRDDSKLW
+283 SEGYAAVQADNKLW
-297 GFIDTEGNVTAKPQF
+297 GFIDTEGHVTAKPQF

-318 FSEGLSGVKTIDGNG
+318 FSEGLSGVKTIDGSG

-345 DYDQLFPFRDGL
+345 DYDQLFPFKDGL

-365 ETHAVRS
+365 ETRTVRS
-372 LPPISIG
+372 RPPISIG
-379 IGWGWGDWLAFRHHH
+379 IGWGWGWGDWLAFRHHRH
-394 HPWGWGWG
+394 HPWGWG
-402 IGLPIWYPGRYDDE
+402 IGLPIWYPGWYDDE
-416 PVTSVTE
+416 PIPSVTV
-423 KRGYIDKNGKV
+423 KRGYIDHSGKV
-434 IASPANDRVFSAGRK
+434 IASPANDRVFSAGEK
-449 GILLAKDGR
+449 GILLSKDGR
-458 YGWVDREGTYIAH
+458 YGWINREGAYIAH
-471 TIYTGL
+471 TTYIGL

-526 EGKWG
+526 EDKWG
-531 IADKDGT
+531 IADKEGT

-550 AGEGLLPVKTKNG
+550 AGDGLLPVKTKNG
-563 WRFLT
+563 WSFLT

-574 FPHNDTFSDVTPFS
+574 FPHDDTFSDVTPFS

-601 LIDKTGRYVMRPA
+601 LIDKTGTYVMRPA

>member
-1 MRIHFFT
+1 
-8 APFCFRF
+8 
-15 TAPHSLT
+15 
-22 IMRIESIIFPE
+22 
-33 VLSMKKRTL
+33 MKKRTL
-42 LLSLAALLAATTIS
+42 LLTLAALLAATTIS

-67 KENGMWGAV
+67 KENGVWGAV
-76 NGAGQVVIPISYDRL
+76 NAAGKVVIPISYDRL
-91 GLSLS
+91 GLSLRD
-96 EADEQEED
+96 ADEQEED
-104 LLSEEGRDELIEAE
+104 LTSEEGRDDLIEAE

-136 SYESR
+136 SYQSR

-157 ISFYKKD
+157 ISFYTND

-177 DFENGMAIVKQGAT
+177 DFENGMAIVKRGAT

-198 GKEVKPVYQEARF
+198 GREVKPVYQEARF

-223 RWGVIDMTGRYIVS
+223 RWGVIDMTGRYVVS
-237 PIYKD
+237 PTYKD
-242 TGAAFQEG
+242 TGAAFEEG

-271 IPPAYKAVSPAF
+271 IPPAYKAVSPTF
-283 SEGYAAIRDDSKLW
+283 SEGFAAVQDESKLW
-297 GFIDTEGNVTAKPQF
+297 GFIDAEGRVTAKPQF

-318 FSEGLSGVKTIDGNG
+318 FAEGLAGVKTLDGNG

-345 DYDQLFPFRDGL
+345 DYDQLFPFEDGL
-357 AEVREGEV
+357 AEIREGEV

-372 LPPISIG
+372 RPPISIG

-394 HPWGWGWG
+394 HHPWGWG
-402 IGLPIWYPGRYDDE
+402 IGVPIWYPSRYDYE
-416 PVTSVTE
+416 TVPSITV

-434 IASPANDRVFSAGRK
+434 IASPANDRVFSAGKK
-449 GILLAKDGR
+449 GILLSKDGR
-458 YGWVDREGTYIAH
+458 YGWVNREGTYIAH

-490 ENKKWGLL
+490 ESKKWGLL
-498 SMEDGHELLPFSYK
+498 SMADGHEILPFSYK
-512 EIRSLGSGLFGYKE
+512 EIRSLGSGYFGYKE
-526 EGKWG
+526 EDKWG
-531 IADKDGT
+531 IVGKDGS

-550 AGEGLLPVKTKNG
+550 AGENLLPVKTKNG
-563 WRFLT
+563 WTFIT
-568 PAGHEA
+568 PAGTEA
-574 FPHNDTFSDVTPFS
+574 FPHEDTFSDVTPFS

-601 LIDKTGRYVMRPA
+601 LIDKTGTYVMRPA

>member
-1 MRIHFFT
+1 
-8 APFCFRF
+8 
-15 TAPHSLT
+15 
-22 IMRIESIIFPE
+22 
-33 VLSMKKRTL
+33 MKKRTL
-42 LLSLAALLAATTIS
+42 LLTLAALLAATTIS
-56 ANDSL
+56 ANNSL

-67 KENGMWGAV
+67 KENGVWGAV
-76 NGAGQVVIPISYDRL
+76 NAAGKVVIPISYDRL
-91 GLSLS
+91 GLSLRD
-96 EADEQEED
+96 ADEQAED
-104 LLSEEGRDELIEAE
+104 LSSEEGRDDLIEAE

-157 ISFYKKD
+157 ISFYKND
-164 GSLISGAAYDQVS
+164 GSLISDAAYDQVS
-177 DFENGMAIVKQGAT
+177 DFENGMAIVKRGAT

-198 GKEVKPVYQEARF
+198 GREVKPVYQEARF

-237 PIYKD
+237 PTYKD
-242 TGAAFQEG
+242 TGAAFKEG

-283 SEGYAAIRDDSKLW
+283 SEGCAAVQGESNLW
-297 GFIDTEGNVTAKPQF
+297 GFIDTEGRVTAKPQF

-318 FSEGLSGVKTIDGNG
+318 FAEGLAGVKTLDGNG

-345 DYDQLFPFRDGL
+345 DYDQLFPFEDGL
-357 AEVREGEV
+357 AEIREGEV

-372 LPPISIG
+372 RPPISIG

-394 HPWGWGWG
+394 HHPWGWG
-402 IGLPIWYPGRYDDE
+402 IGVPIWYPGWYDYE
-416 PVTSVTE
+416 TVPSITV

-434 IASPANDRVFSAGRK
+434 IASPANDRVFSAGKK
-449 GILLAKDGR
+449 GILLSKDGR
-458 YGWVDREGTYIAH
+458 YGWVNREGTYIAH

-490 ENKKWGLL
+490 ESKKWGLL
-498 SMEDGHELLPFSYK
+498 SMADGHEILPFSYK
-512 EIRSLGSGLFGYKE
+512 EIRSLGSGYFGYKE
-526 EGKWG
+526 EDKWG
-531 IADKDGT
+531 IVGKDGS

-550 AGEGLLPVKTKNG
+550 AGENLLPVKTKNG
-563 WRFLT
+563 WTFIT
-568 PAGHEA
+568 PAGTEA
-574 FPHNDTFSDVTPFS
+574 FPHDDTFSDVTPFS

-601 LIDKTGRYVMRPA
+601 LIDKTGTYVMRPA

>member
-1 MRIHFFT
+1 
-8 APFCFRF
+8 
-15 TAPHSLT
+15 
-22 IMRIESIIFPE
+22 
-33 VLSMKKRTL
+33 MKKRTL
-42 LLSLAALLAATTIS
+42 LLTLAAFWAATTIS

-67 KENGMWGAV
+67 KENGVWGAV
-76 NGAGQVVIPISYDRL
+76 NAAGKVVIPISYDRL
-91 GLSLS
+91 GLSLRD
-96 EADEQEED
+96 ADEQAQD
-104 LLSEEGRDELIEAE
+104 LSSEEGRDDLIEAE

-125 FTRTGKEVIPI
+125 FTRTGKEVVPI

-177 DFENGMAIVKQGAT
+177 DFENGMAIVKRGAT

-223 RWGVIDMTGRYIVS
+223 RWGVIDTTGRYVVS
-237 PIYKD
+237 PTYKD
-242 TGAAFQEG
+242 TGAAFKEG

-261 GYIDREGKEI
+261 GYIDREGQEI

-283 SEGYAAIRDDSKLW
+283 SEGFAAVQDDSKLW
-297 GFIDTEGNVTAKPQF
+297 GFIDTEGRVTAKPQF

-318 FSEGLSGVKTIDGNG
+318 FAEGLAGVKTLDGNG

-345 DYDQLFPFRDGL
+345 DYDQLSPFEDGL
-357 AEVREGEV
+357 AEIREGEV

-372 LPPISIG
+372 RPPISIG
-379 IGWGWGDWLAFRHHH
+379 IGWGWGWGDWLAFRHHH
-394 HPWGWGWG
+394 HHPWGWG
-402 IGLPIWYPGRYDDE
+402 IGLPIWYPGWYDYE
-416 PVTSVTE
+416 AVPSVTV
-423 KRGYIDKNGKV
+423 KRGYIDKSGKV
-434 IASPANDRVFSAGRK
+434 IASPANDRVFPAGEK
-449 GILLAKDGR
+449 GILLSKDGR
-458 YGWVDREGTYIAH
+458 YGWVNREGTYIAH

-477 LPDEEDGVLLAKD
+477 IPDEEDGVLLAKD

-526 EGKWG
+526 EDKWG
-531 IADKDGT
+531 IAGKDGS

-563 WRFLT
+563 WTFIT
-568 PAGHEA
+568 PTGHEA
-574 FPHNDTFSDVTPFS
+574 FSHEDTFSDVTPFS

-601 LIDKTGRYVMRPA
+601 LIDQQGRYIMHPA

>member
-1 MRIHFFT
+1 
-8 APFCFRF
+8 
-15 TAPHSLT
+15 
-22 IMRIESIIFPE
+22 
-33 VLSMKKRTL
+33 MKKRTL
-42 LLSLAALLAATTIS
+42 LLTLAALLAATTIS

-67 KENGMWGAV
+67 KENGVWGAV
-76 NGAGQVVIPISYDRL
+76 NAAGKIVIPISYDRL
-91 GLSLS
+91 GLSLRD
-96 EADEQEED
+96 ADEQAED
-104 LLSEEGRDELIEAE
+104 LTSDKGRDALIEAE

-177 DFENGMAIVKQGAT
+177 DFENGMAIVKRGAT

-198 GKEVKPVYQEARF
+198 GREVKPVYQEARF

-223 RWGVIDMTGRYIVS
+223 RWGVIDMTGRYVV
-237 PIYKD
+237 PPTYKD
-242 TGAAFQEG
+242 TGAAFEEG
-250 RLAVK
+250 CLAVK

-283 SEGYAAIRDDSKLW
+283 SEGCAAVQDENKLW
-297 GFIDTEGNVTAKPQF
+297 GFIDTEGRVTAKPQF

-318 FSEGLSGVKTIDGNG
+318 FAEALAGVKTLDGNG
-333 YARPD
+333 YARLD

-345 DYDQLFPFRDGL
+345 DYDQLFPFEDGL
-357 AEVREGEV
+357 AEVRDGEV
-365 ETHAVRS
+365 ETRAVRS
-372 LPPISIG
+372 RPSISIG

-394 HPWGWGWG
+394 HHPWGWG
-402 IGLPIWYPGRYDDE
+402 IGVPIWYPGWYDYE
-416 PVTSVTE
+416 TVPSITV

-434 IASPANDRVFSAGRK
+434 IASPANDRVFSAGEK
-449 GILLAKDGR
+449 GILLSKDGR
-458 YGWVDREGTYIAH
+458 YGWVNREGNYIAH

-498 SMEDGHELLPFSYK
+498 SMADGHEILPFSYK
-512 EIRSLGSGLFGYKE
+512 EIRSLGSGYFGYKE
-526 EGKWG
+526 EDKWG
-531 IADKDGT
+531 IAGKDGS

-550 AGEGLLPVKTKNG
+550 AGENLLPVKTKNG
-563 WRFLT
+563 WTFIT
-568 PAGHEA
+568 PAGTEA
-574 FPHNDTFSDVTPFS
+574 FPHEDTFSDVTPFS
-588 SGLAGVKVKGKWG
+588 SDLAGVKVKGKWG
-601 LIDKTGRYVMRPA
+601 LIDKTGTYVMRPA

>member
-1 MRIHFFT
+1 
-8 APFCFRF
+8 
-15 TAPHSLT
+15 
-22 IMRIESIIFPE
+22 
-33 VLSMKKRTL
+33 MKKRTL
-42 LLSLAALLAATTIS
+42 LLTLAALLAATTIS

-67 KENGMWGAV
+67 KENGVWGAV
-76 NGAGQVVIPISYDRL
+76 NAAGKVVIPISYDRL
-91 GLSLS
+91 GLSLRD
-96 EADEQEED
+96 ADEQAED
-104 LLSEEGRDELIEAE
+104 LSSEEGRDDLIEAE

-125 FTRTGKEVIPI
+125 FTRTGKEIIPI

-152 GKDKK
+152 GRDKK

-177 DFENGMAIVKQGAT
+177 DFENGMAIVKRGAT
-191 YGYLSLD
+191 YGYLALN
-198 GKEVKPVYQEARF
+198 GREVKPVYQEARF

-223 RWGVIDMTGRYIVS
+223 RWGVIDMTGRYVV
-237 PIYKD
+237 PPTYKD
-242 TGAAFQEG
+242 TGAAFEEG

-261 GYIDREGKEI
+261 GFIDREGQEI
-271 IPPAYKAVSPAF
+271 IAPAYKAVSPTF
-283 SEGYAAIRDDSKLW
+283 SEGYAAVQDESKLW
-297 GFIDTEGNVTAKPQF
+297 GFIDTEGRVTAKPQF

-318 FSEGLSGVKTIDGNG
+318 FAEGLAGVKTLDGNG

-345 DYDQLFPFRDGL
+345 DYDQLFPFEDGL

-365 ETHAVRS
+365 ETRAVRS
-372 LPPISIG
+372 RPPISIG

-394 HPWGWGWG
+394 HRPWGWG
-402 IGLPIWYPGRYDDE
+402 IGVPIWYPGWYDYE
-416 PVTSVTE
+416 TVPSITV
-423 KRGYIDKNGKV
+423 KRGYIDKSGKV
-434 IASPANDRVFSAGRK
+434 IASPANDRVFTAGKK
-449 GILLAKDGR
+449 GILLSKDGR
-458 YGWVDREGTYIAH
+458 YGWVNREGTYIAH
-471 TIYTGL
+471 TIYTSL

-498 SMEDGHELLPFSYK
+498 SMADGHEILPFSYK
-512 EIRSLGSGLFGYKE
+512 EIRSLGSGYFGYKE
-526 EGKWG
+526 EDKWG
-531 IADKDGT
+531 IAGKDGS

-550 AGEGLLPVKTKNG
+550 AGEGLLPIKTKNG
-563 WRFLT
+563 WTFIT
-568 PAGHEA
+568 PAGTEA
-574 FPHNDTFSDVTPFS
+574 FPHDDIFSDVTPFS

-601 LIDKTGRYVMRPA
+601 LIDQQGRYVMHPA

>member
-1 MRIHFFT
+1 
-8 APFCFRF
+8 
-15 TAPHSLT
+15 
-22 IMRIESIIFPE
+22 
-33 VLSMKKRTL
+33 MKKRTL
-42 LLSLAALLAATTIS
+42 LLTLAALLASTTIS

-67 KENGMWGAV
+67 KENGVWGAV
-76 NGAGQVVIPISYDRL
+76 NAAGKVVIPISYDRL
-91 GLSLS
+91 GLSLRDA
-96 EADEQEED
+96 EEQAED
-104 LLSEEGRDELIEAE
+104 LSSEEGRDDLIETE

-125 FTRTGKEVIPI
+125 FTRSGKEVVPI

-157 ISFYKKD
+157 ISFYKND

-177 DFENGMAIVKQGAT
+177 DFENGMAIVKRGAT
-191 YGYLSLD
+191 YGYLSLN
-198 GKEVKPVYQEARF
+198 GREVKPVYQEARF
-211 FEDGLAAVKEKG
+211 FEDGLATVKEKG
-223 RWGVIDMTGRYIVS
+223 RWGVIDMTGRYVV
-237 PIYKD
+237 PPTYKD
-242 TGAAFQEG
+242 TGAVFEEG

-261 GYIDREGKEI
+261 GFIDREGQEI
-271 IPPAYKAVSPAF
+271 IAPAYKAVSPAF
-283 SEGYAAIRDDSKLW
+283 SEGCAAVQDESNLW
-297 GFIDTEGNVTAKPQF
+297 GFIDTEGRVTAKPQF

-318 FSEGLSGVKTIDGNG
+318 FAEGLAGVKTLDGNG

-345 DYDQLFPFRDGL
+345 DYDQLFPFEDGL
-357 AEVREGEV
+357 AEIREGEV

-372 LPPISIG
+372 RPPISIG

-394 HPWGWGWG
+394 HHPWGWG
-402 IGLPIWYPGRYDDE
+402 IGVPIWYPGRYDYE
-416 PVTSVTE
+416 TVPSITV

-434 IASPANDRVFSAGRK
+434 VASPANDRVFPAGRK
-449 GILLAKDGR
+449 GILLSKDGR
-458 YGWVDREGTYIAH
+458 YGWVNREGTYIAH

-498 SMEDGHELLPFSYK
+498 SMADGHELLPFSYK

-526 EGKWG
+526 EDKWG
-531 IADKDGT
+531 IAGKDGS

-563 WRFLT
+563 WTFIT
-568 PAGHEA
+568 PAGTEA
-574 FPHNDTFSDVTPFS
+574 FPHEDTFSDVTPFS

-601 LIDKTGRYVMRPA
+601 LIDKTGTYVMRPA

>member
-1 MRIHFFT
+1 
-8 APFCFRF
+8 
-15 TAPHSLT
+15 
-22 IMRIESIIFPE
+22 
-33 VLSMKKRTL
+33 MKKRTL
-42 LLSLAALLAATTIS
+42 LLTLAAFWATTAIS
-56 ANDSL
+56 ANEPTL

-76 NGAGQVVIPISYDRL
+76 DGAGQVVIPISYDRL
-91 GLSLS
+91 SLSLS
-96 EADEQEED
+96 EADEQKED
-104 LLSEEGRDELIEAE
+104 LLSEEGRDDLIEAE

-125 FTRTGKEVIPI
+125 FTRMGKEVIPI

-141 SIWKEG
+141 SSWKEG
-147 ALAVR
+147 VLAVR

-164 GSLISGAAYDQVS
+164 GSLISRAAYDQVS

-191 YGYLSLD
+191 YGYLALD
-198 GKEVKPVYQEARF
+198 GREVKPVYQEARF

-237 PIYKD
+237 PTYKD
-242 TGAAFQEG
+242 TGAAFEEG

-261 GYIDREGKEI
+261 GYIDREGQEI
-271 IPPAYKAVSPAF
+271 IAPIYKAVSPTF
-283 SEGYAAIRDDSKLW
+283 SEGYAAVQDDSKLW

-345 DYDQLFPFRDGL
+345 DYDQLFPFKDGL

-379 IGWGWGDWLAFRHHH
+379 IGWGWG
-394 HPWGWGWG
+394 
-402 IGLPIWYPGRYDDE
+402 IGLPIWYPGGYDYE
-416 PVTSVTE
+416 PLPSVTV
-423 KRGYIDKNGKV
+423 KRGYIDHSGKV

-449 GILLAKDGR
+449 GILLSKDGR

-526 EGKWG
+526 EDKWG

-574 FPHNDTFSDVTPFS
+574 FPHDDTFSDVTPFS

-601 LIDKTGRYVMRPA
+601 LIDKTGTYVMRPA

>member
-1 MRIHFFT
+1 
-8 APFCFRF
+8 
-15 TAPHSLT
+15 
-22 IMRIESIIFPE
+22 
-33 VLSMKKRTL
+33 MKKRTL
-42 LLSLAALLAATTIS
+42 LLTLAALLAATTIS

-67 KENGMWGAV
+67 KENGVWGAV
-76 NGAGQVVIPISYDRL
+76 NAAGKVVIPISYDRL
-91 GLSLS
+91 GLSLRD
-96 EADEQEED
+96 ADEQAED
-104 LLSEEGRDELIEAE
+104 LSSEEGRDDLIEAE

-125 FTRTGKEVIPI
+125 FTRAGKEVIPI

-157 ISFYKKD
+157 ISFYTND

-177 DFENGMAIVKQGAT
+177 DFENGMAIVKRGAT
-191 YGYLSLD
+191 YGYLSLN
-198 GKEVKPVYQEARF
+198 GREVKPVYQEARF

-223 RWGVIDMTGRYIVS
+223 RWGVIDMTGRYVVS
-237 PIYKD
+237 PTYKD
-242 TGAAFQEG
+242 TGAVFEEG

-283 SEGYAAIRDDSKLW
+283 SEGCAAVQGESNLW
-297 GFIDTEGNVTAKPQF
+297 GFIDTKGRVTAKPQF

-318 FSEGLSGVKTIDGNG
+318 FAEGLAAVKTIDGNG

-345 DYDQLFPFRDGL
+345 DYDQLFPFEDGL
-357 AEVREGEV
+357 AEIREGEV

-372 LPPISIG
+372 RPPISIG

-394 HPWGWGWG
+394 HHPWGWG
-402 IGLPIWYPGRYDDE
+402 IGVPIWYPGWYDYE
-416 PVTSVTE
+416 TVPSITV

-434 IASPANDRVFSAGRK
+434 VASPANDRVFPAGEK
-449 GILLAKDGR
+449 GILLSKDGR
-458 YGWVDREGTYIAH
+458 YGWVNREGTYIAH

-498 SMEDGHELLPFSYK
+498 SMADGHKILPFSYK
-512 EIRSLGSGLFGYKE
+512 EIRSLGSGYFGYKE
-526 EGKWG
+526 DDKWG
-531 IADKDGT
+531 IAGNDGSH
-538 RLTAPLYLAVSK
+538 LTAPLYLAVSK

-563 WRFLT
+563 WTFIT
-568 PAGHEA
+568 PAGTEA
-574 FPHNDTFSDVTPFS
+574 FPHEDTFSDVTPFS

-601 LIDKTGRYVMRPA
+601 LIDKTGTYVMRPA

>member
-1 MRIHFFT
+1 
-8 APFCFRF
+8 
-15 TAPHSLT
+15 
-22 IMRIESIIFPE
+22 
-33 VLSMKKRTL
+33 MKKRTL
-42 LLSLAALLAATTIS
+42 LLTLAALLAATTIS

-67 KENGMWGAV
+67 KENGVWGAV
-76 NGAGQVVIPISYDRL
+76 NAAGKVVIPISYDRL
-91 GLSLS
+91 GLSLRD
-96 EADEQEED
+96 ADEQAEDLSSEED
-104 LLSEEGRDELIEAE
+104 RDDLIEAE

-125 FTRTGKEVIPI
+125 FTRTGKEIIPV
-136 SYESR
+136 SYENR

-152 GKDKK
+152 GRDKK
-157 ISFYKKD
+157 ISFYTNT
-164 GSLISGAAYDQVS
+164 GTLISHTAYDQVS
-177 DFENGMAIVKQGAT
+177 DFENGMAIVKRGAT
-191 YGYLSLD
+191 YGYLALD
-198 GKEVKPVYQEARF
+198 GREVKPVYQEARF

-255 NQKNLW
+255 SQKNLW

-271 IPPAYKAVSPAF
+271 IAPIYKAVSPTF
-283 SEGYAAIRDDSKLW
+283 SEGYAAVQDESKLW
-297 GFIDTEGNVTAKPQF
+297 GFIDTEGRVTAKPQF

-318 FSEGLSGVKTIDGNG
+318 FSEGLAGVKTIDGNG
-333 YARPD
+333 YAKPD

-345 DYDQLFPFRDGL
+345 DYDQLFPFEDGL

-365 ETHAVRS
+365 ETRTVRS
-372 LPPISIG
+372 RPPVSIG
-379 IGWGWGDWLAFRHHH
+379 IGWGWGWGDWLAFHHHRRHHH
-394 HPWGWGWG
+394 PWGWG
-402 IGLPIWYPGRYDDE
+402 IGLPIWYPSWYDYE
-416 PVTSVTE
+416 TVPSVTV

-434 IASPANDRVFSAGRK
+434 IASPANDRVFSAGKK
-449 GILLAKDGR
+449 GILLSKDGR
-458 YGWVDREGTYIAH
+458 YGWVNREGTYIAH

-477 LPDEEDGVLLAKD
+477 LPDEEDCVLLAKD

-526 EGKWG
+526 EDKWG
-531 IADKDGT
+531 IADKEGT

-574 FPHNDTFSDVTPFS
+574 FPHDDTFSDVTPFS

-601 LIDKTGRYVMRPA
+601 LIDKTGTYVMRPA